1 MRFDSSKEVSGRKF
15 AIKDINPD
23 LPADWDDFNYV
34 VLEFRITTAQRFHVG
49 FTTDNGYNE
58 LRVMS
63 YVPNA

>member
-49 FTTDNGYNE
+49 LPPTTDTTNS
-58 LRVMS
+58 V
-63 YVPNA
+63 